1 MSKLVIGAIL
11 LTLAIFSTMPA
22 TPSGASAP
30 VAAPAP
36 VSGDLA
42 PAAAPGP
49 TAVNKCL
56 EPLLNM
62 SDCLDYVTQGSNLT
76 VPDKNCC
83 PELAGLI
90 DSNVACLCQLLGG
103 DVAEQF
109 GISLDVGRALKLPA
123 TCKIDT
129 PPVAFCAAVGY
140 PVQAPASGPGSA
152 PPAAGTPAGLAAGTP
167 AGLAASPSAGEKSE
181 ASSIAGSVSAI
192 FGGLAFSFLLTL
204 FWV

>member
-1 MSKLVIGAIL
+1 MSKAVIGTIF

-22 TPSGASAP
+22 KTSGAQAP
-30 VAAPAP
+30 VGAPAP
-36 VSGDLA
+36 VSGGLA

-49 TAVNKCL
+49 TAVNECI

-62 SDCLDYVTQGSNLT
+62 SDCLDYVTKGSNLT

-90 DSNVACLCQLLGG
+90 DSKVVCLCQLLSG
-103 DVAEQF
+103 DIAEQF

-129 PPVAFCAAVGY
+129 PSVTLCA
-140 PVQAPASGPGSA
+140 
-152 PPAAGTPAGLAAGTP
+152 AAGTP
-167 AGLAASPSAGEKSE
+167 AGLAASPSTGENKMSD
-181 ASSIAGSVSAI
+181 ASSIAGSACAI

-204 FWV
+204 F

>member
-1 MSKLVIGAIL
+1 MSKLVIGTIL
-11 LTLAIFSTMPA
+11 LTLAIFSAMPA
-22 TPSGASAP
+22 TTPGAPAP

-49 TAVNKCL
+49 TAVNECL

-62 SDCLDYVTQGSNLT
+62 SDCLEYVTQGSNLT

-90 DSNVACLCQLLGG
+90 DSNVVCLCQLLGG
-103 DVAEQF
+103 GVAEQF
-109 GISLDVGRALKLPA
+109 GIALDVGRALKLPA

-129 PPVAFCAAVGY
+129 PSVALCAAVGY

-152 PPAAGTPAGLAAGTP
+152 PPAAATP
-167 AGLAASPSAGEKSE
+167 AGLAASPSAGEKSG
-181 ASSIAGSVSAI
+181 ASTIAGSASAI

>member
-22 TPSGASAP
+22 PTSGASAP

-62 SDCLDYVTQGSNLT
+62 SDCLAYVTQGSNLT

-90 DSNVACLCQLLGG
+90 DSNVVCLCQLLGS
-103 DVAEQF
+103 DIAEQF

-129 PPVAFCAAVGY
+129 PSVALCAEVGY

-152 PPAAGTPAGLAAGTP
+152 PPAAGTPAGLAA
-167 AGLAASPSAGEKSE
+167 SPSAGENSE
-181 ASSIAGSVSAI
+181 ASSIAGSASAI

>member
-1 MSKLVIGAIL
+1 MSKLVIGTL
-11 LTLAIFSTMPA
+11 FLTLAIFSTMSA
-22 TPSGASAP
+22 KTSGAPAP

-49 TAVNKCL
+49 TAVNECL

-62 SDCLDYVTQGSNLT
+62 SDCLAYVTQGSNLT

-90 DSNVACLCQLLGG
+90 DSNPVCLCQLLGG
-103 DVAEQF
+103 DIAEQF
-109 GISLDVGRALKLPA
+109 GISLDEGRALKLPA

-129 PPVAFCAAVGY
+129 PSVALCAAVGY

-152 PPAAGTPAGLAAGTP
+152 PPAPKVHFSLAAGTP
-167 AGLAASPSAGEKSE
+167 AGLAASPSTGEKSD
-181 ASSIAGSVSAI
+181 ASSIAGSASAI